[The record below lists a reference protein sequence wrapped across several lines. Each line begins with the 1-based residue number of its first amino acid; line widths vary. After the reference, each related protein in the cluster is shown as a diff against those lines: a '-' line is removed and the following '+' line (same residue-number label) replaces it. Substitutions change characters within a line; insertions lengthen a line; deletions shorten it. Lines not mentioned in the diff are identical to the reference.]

1 MEKTV
6 TRYDS
11 ESLIL
16 AFEQP
21 PGKVVSLVPSMTET
35 FFDMGLG
42 DKLIGVTDFCR
53 PPDDQQGRLKRVGG
67 TKSPDVS
74 IIKLMRPDLVIAN
87 KEETSKDSVEQLEA
101 AGLNVWLTFPRTTQD
116 ALELLWT
123 IVKLYALADHRASIE
138 TLARTL
144 DWTEK
149 ATTARLAIP
158 TFVPIWMDQKGDDQ
172 PYFMTFN
179 FQTYA
184 NDVLAK
190 CGGMNI
196 FAGRKRRYPLAADL
210 GTAEA
215 EDPGDRDT
223 RYPRVSVAEVAAAE
237 PDIILLPSE
246 PFAFDQSAKA
256 QVEEWLADTPAVQEG
271 RVFLVDGSLLT
282 WHGTRL
288 ARALSELPQ
297 FLHL

>member
-1 MEKTV
+1 MAKEM
-6 TRYDS
+6 TRFDS

-16 AFEQP
+16 AFDQP

-35 FFDMGLG
+35 FFDMGVG
-42 DKLIGVTDFCR
+42 DKLIGVTDYCQ
-53 PPDDQQGRLKRVGG
+53 PPEDQAARLKRVGG

-87 KEETSKDSVEQLEA
+87 QEETSKQAVEELEA
-101 AGLNVWLTFPRTTQD
+101 AGLNVWLSFPRSTAE

-123 IVKLYALADHRASIE
+123 IVKLYGLTDHRASIE

-158 TFVPIWMDQKGDDQ
+158 TFVPIWMAEQSDDQ
-172 PYFMTFN
+172 QYFMTFN
-179 FQTYA
+179 NQTYA
-184 NDVLAK
+184 SDVLAK
-190 CGGMNI
+190 CGGMNV

-210 GTAEA
+210 RTADA
-215 EDPGDRDT
+215 EDPGERDT
-223 RYPRVSVAEVAAAE
+223 RYPRVPVSEVLEAK

-246 PFAFDQSAKA
+246 PFAFDESHKAK
-256 QVEEWLADTPAVQEG
+256 VEQWLADTPAVQTE
-271 RVFLVDGSLLT
+271 RVHLVDGSLLT
-282 WHGTRL
+282 WHGTRM
-288 ARALSELPQ
+288 ARALAELPS
-297 FLHL
+297 FLQL